1 MKWKQNHNKQR
12 HSRMFR
18 NRPLSFIPG
27 SSPVTEHTWDELR
40 GRHSTNNMKT
50 DPTLP
55 PHLASIPC
63 VVANLPGS
71 MLRPWQPVGVEV
83 SLGYKALILESRE
96 RKDSFFFFPSAITSF
111 SNTHRDVELSFGLY
125 NREGSGVTRQRT
137 LFQMDKSQMM
147 MILCL
152 DKSFKLFKVHSQDQI
167 KAW

>member
-1 MKWKQNHNKQR
+1 MSPVSYFLLQGTHRYYGMKTKHNKQQ
-12 HSRMFR
+12 HLRMFR

-40 GRHSTNNMKT
+40 RRHSPNNMKT

-63 VVANLPGS
+63 VVASLPGS

-96 RKDSFFFFPSAITSF
+96 RKDSSFFYFPLSLPPQ
-111 SNTHRDVELSFGLY
+111 THTDWQNYHLASRIERDP
-125 NREGSGVTRQRT
+125 VTR
-137 LFQMDKSQMM
+137 KNGH
-147 MILCL
+147 C
-152 DKSFKLFKVHSQDQI
+152 FKWTKVG
-167 KAW
+167 W